1 MPRWLMFGNTHP
13 SDSYLNLKA
22 ITGWRAMGRTGKFY
36 PYYRFLCSGQVET
49 DGHEGEE
56 IVPSAAPVNRVRGL
70 SPMLADNGAESES
83 DLPAATEK
91 RAKVRADRHDHG
103 YGQRESRGAH
113 RVQRDGKFG
122 ASFRQRYVRP
132 VVAPGESC
140 KSARRLLREFCCVPS
155 GKCPEMQKGP
165 DRSGPY

>member
-1 MPRWLMFGNTHP
+1 MAGFRRGVRDPHCLIFASVHP

-103 YGQRESRGAH
+103 YGQRESRGAPCSTGWQ
-113 RVQRDGKFG
+113 V
-122 ASFRQRYVRP
+122 S
-132 VVAPGESC
+132 APAFDSVTC
-140 KSARRLLREFCCVPS
+140 S
-155 GKCPEMQKGP
+155 QW
-165 DRSGPY
+165 